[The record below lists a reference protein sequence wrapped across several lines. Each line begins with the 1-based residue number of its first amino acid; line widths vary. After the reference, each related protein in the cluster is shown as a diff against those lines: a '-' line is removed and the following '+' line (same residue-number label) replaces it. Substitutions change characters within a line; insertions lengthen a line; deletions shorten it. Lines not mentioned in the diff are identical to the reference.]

1 MVIMVSFIFC
11 VLAIWCSKCGQF
23 TLAPDDDNCEL
34 RHNEAEYCF
43 IVLAH
48 LIVTWVYY
56 RVHAVQ

>member
-34 RHNEAEYCF
+34 RHNEAKYCF

-48 LIVTWVYY
+48 LILL
-56 RVHAVQ
+56 